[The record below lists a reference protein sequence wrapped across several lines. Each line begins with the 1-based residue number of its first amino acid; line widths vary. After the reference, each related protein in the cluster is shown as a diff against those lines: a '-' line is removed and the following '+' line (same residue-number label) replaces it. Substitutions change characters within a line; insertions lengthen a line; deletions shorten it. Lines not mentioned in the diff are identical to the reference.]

1 MPSYVFNTSMFA
13 SAPDHTE
20 IASAIARLCEKDIG
34 FDGLSNVHIPWAQAK
49 GLAAMDPSYTGSQMM
64 KGKPLRMFSGHS
76 KLYDDMKALIDRVQN
91 AKRKDN
97 QRGKHVKVIFR
108 YITATTSFNVFY
120 SRLKWILK
128 RLNETSDRVNVIYYT
143 NLKED

>member
-1 MPSYVFNTSMFA
+1 MSSYVFNTSMFA
-13 SAPDHTE
+13 SAPDYAE

-34 FDGLSNVHIPWAQAK
+34 FEGLSNVHIPWAQAK

-76 KLYDDMKALIDRVQN
+76 KLYDDMKALTVRVQN
-91 AKRKDN
+91 AKRKDS
-97 QRGKHVKVIFR
+97 QRGKHVNIIFR

-143 NLKED
+143 NLKDD

>member
-13 SAPDHTE
+13 SAPDHAE

-64 KGKPLRMFSGHS
+64 KGKLLRMFSGHS

-91 AKRKDN
+91 AKRKDS
-97 QRGKHVKVIFR
+97 QRGKHIKVIFR

-143 NLKED
+143 NLKDD

>member
-13 SAPDHTE
+13 SAPDHSE
-20 IASAIARLCEKDIG
+20 IATAVSKLCEKEIG

-49 GLAAMDPSYTGSQMM
+49 GLAMADPYYAHYNSKGEVRESQLYLNM
-64 KGKPLRMFSGHS
+64 KQ
-76 KLYDDMKALIDRVQN
+76 LINRIQN
-91 AKRKDN
+91 AKRHDS
-97 QRGKHVKVIFR
+97 QRGKHVNVIFR

-120 SRLKWILK
+120 SRLKWIVK

-143 NLKED
+143 NLKDD

>member
-1 MPSYVFNTSMFA
+1 MPSYVFNTSMFV
-13 SAPDHTE
+13 SAPDHAE
-20 IASAIARLCEKDIG
+20 IASAVARLCEDKIG
-34 FDGLSNVHIPWAQAK
+34 IEGLSNVHIPWAQAK

-76 KLYDDMKALIDRVQN
+76 KLYDDMIDLIDRVQN
-91 AKRKDN
+91 AKRKDS

-128 RLNETSDRVNVIYYT
+128 RLNETSGRVNVIYYT
-143 NLKED
+143 NLKDD

>member
-13 SAPDHTE
+13 SAPDHNE
-20 IASAIARLCEKDIG
+20 IAAAISNLCEKEIG

-49 GLAAMDPSYTGSQMM
+49 GLAMADPYYAHYNSKGEVKQGQLYIHM
-64 KGKPLRMFSGHS
+64 KQ
-76 KLYDDMKALIDRVQN
+76 LIDRVQN
-91 AKRKDN
+91 AKRHDS
-97 QRGKHVKVIFR
+97 QRGKHVNVIFR

-143 NLKED
+143 NLKDN

>member
-13 SAPDHTE
+13 TAPDHAE
-20 IASAIARLCEKDIG
+20 IASAIARLCDKDIG

-49 GLAAMDPSYTGSQMM
+49 GLAAMDPEYTGSQMM

-91 AKRKDN
+91 AKRKDS
-97 QRGKHVKVIFR
+97 QRGKHVNVIFR